1 MGRIVFVWVLLAL
14 NLAGIVVPALASH
27 SDPISY
33 VDASLPPDEDTNGDR
48 HFKTISAALAF
59 PPPKP
64 YEKIVVAPGVYTGDL
79 TITIEGLTIVSERG
93 PDQTKII
100 GQVKILANNVHFEG
114 FEVVAKD
121 KPAALAI
128 AANGAQIVK
137 NRAREAEIGID
148 VQTHSQKIELQ
159 ANEMLYNSVAGMRIS
174 GSRDV
179 SVSGNAMRGNF
190 GAGIEVEVS
199 FGVALVS
206 NRILLNQGAGLRM
219 ARSQPAEIVQNTIS
233 GNGDAGLLLDD
244 VSLARVA
251 KNELTSN
258 GTGIFLKNVSSVE
271 IVQNQVKLQKRSGII
286 LQDSKN
292 ARVEGNAIE
301 QNQSSDSAGISLYGD
316 TSSSEI
322 VGNIIDSNSVGIK
335 FSEYESRRPS
345 NNHIAQNKI
354 SDSDE
359 AGILIAASDGQN
371 QLETNEIWSSSG
383 VGLFIAS
390 AGHEVITKNSI
401 HDNGSHGVQLQKS
414 DKNTFS
420 GNQIA
425 VNGKSGIY
433 LEESI
438 GNTFTENTVERN
450 THAGFYFED
459 ASSTEL
465 SKNIIRGNIQEGLR
479 FRQGEALRL
488 TNNEISGND
497 REGLKLEQVM
507 NVTAAGNAIRANSG
521 GGVSLTKVADVD
533 LQGNTIEQNLQFG
546 VMASGVSNLN
556 ARRNFWGVAEGP
568 AGGFSGGG
576 NAVVGLDPTQIVP
589 WLPASPEEVNF
600 ASVAGKLIR
609 DSGGDRVQFNAHDT
623 VGIDLELH
631 ELRQAGQDQVKAP
644 ALITL
649 ARYLNVP
656 GDVQTMS
663 NGISYYYVLIRGF
676 DSGVADFTI
685 YYDTAELSTRGITEN
700 QLRVFSYTNGKWNP
714 LPSWPQPDLNR
725 IVAEARLEQLEGVIA
740 LAPET
745 ASLTMAGVWPLP
757 MKFPTRDPIALEPE
771 DSEQNETTHIA
782 EETKSLDHTTDT
794 RVNETAS
801 EHEAARFR
809 SIRLAQP
816 PKPESHETV
825 LAAQIV
831 PTASATP
838 FKSGPDSWGIVMLFL
853 TISLCWTALRLYRS
867 SIRKK

>member
-1 MGRIVFVWVLLAL
+1 MAL

-219 ARSQPAEIVQNTIS
+219 ARSQPAEIVQNMIS

-335 FSEYESRRPS
+335 FSE
-345 NNHIAQNKI
+345 
-354 SDSDE
+354 
-359 AGILIAASDGQN
+359 
-371 QLETNEIWSSSG
+371 
-383 VGLFIAS
+383 S

-546 VMASGVSNLN
+546 VVASGVSNLN

-725 IVAEARLEQLEGVIA
+725 IVAEARLEQLGGVIA

-745 ASLTMAGVWPLP
+745 ASLTMASVWPLP
-757 MKFPTRDPIALEPE
+757 MRFPTRDPIALEPE